1 MKAFARAFAGTWAL
15 VRLILRRDRIV
26 LPLWVLPLALLPVAI
41 ANTIKDLYPTGAER
55 QSYID
60 IVTSTPTFLALYGH
74 AFGHS
79 LGAITAWRLGGT
91 VLFVGLAS
99 LLTIIRHTRA
109 EEEAGRRELLGAT
122 VVGRQASLFAALLV
136 TFGADVA
143 LGAIVAATLVAY
155 GLPVAGSVAFG
166 LAWAEFGWAFA
177 AVAAAVAQATLA
189 ARAARGISIAILGL
203 CLVLRMVG
211 DVGREEGPFWISWL
225 TPFGWIQ
232 RIHLYGD
239 QRWWIFVLFAGV
251 VAVFFAS
258 ALALSARR
266 DLGSGLLPTR
276 PGREAAVGWLRGP
289 LGLAWRLQRG
299 SLLAWTFGFAAL
311 GAILGG
317 IAEGGVEVIR
327 DNPKLEVVVQ
337 RLGGSS
343 GIADTYFA
351 AIMGLLG
358 LIASGYAIGAALRLR
373 GEETSGRVEPLLAS
387 PVSRW
392 RWAASHLAFAL
403 LGPAVL
409 LGAAGIAAGLAYGLS
424 TGAVGDDLPRVLAQ
438 AMVQLPAVW
447 VLVGVSTALFGLLP
461 RLAASVGWAVLAA
474 CVLLEEFGGPLQ
486 LSKRVLD
493 LSPFAHVPKL
503 PGDDVFAAPLVW
515 LALISA
521 VLVAAGLLGLRRR
534 DVL

>member
-1 MKAFARAFAGTWAL
+1 VKALVRALAGTGSL
-15 VRLILRRDRIV
+15 VRLILRRDRVV
-26 LPLWVLPLALLPVAI
+26 LPLWVVSLALLPVAI
-41 ANTIKDLYPTGAER
+41 ANTMHDLYPTGAER

-99 LLTIIRHTRA
+99 LLTVIRHTRA

-122 VVGRQASLFAALLV
+122 VAGRQAPLFAALLV
-136 TFGADVA
+136 TFVADLA
-143 LGAIVAATLVAY
+143 LGAIAAGSLVAY
-155 GLPVAGSVAFG
+155 GLPAAGSVAFG
-166 LAWAEFGWAFA
+166 LSWAAFGWAFA
-177 AVAAAVAQATLA
+177 AVAAAVAQATEG

-203 CLVLRMVG
+203 SLVLRMAG
-211 DVGREEGPFWISWL
+211 DVGEEDGPSWVAWL

-232 RIHLYGD
+232 HIHLYGN

-251 VAVFFAS
+251 VVLFVSCAI
-258 ALALSARR
+258 ALCARR

-276 PGREAAVGWLRGP
+276 PGRAAAVGWLRGP

-299 SLLAWTFGFAAL
+299 SLLAWTLGFAAL

-317 IAEGGVEVIR
+317 IAQGGIEVIR
-327 DNPKLEVVVQ
+327 DNPKLEVVVG

-343 GIADTYFA
+343 GIADTYFT

-358 LIASGYAIGAALRLR
+358 LIAAGYAIGAALRLR
-373 GEETSGRVEPLLAS
+373 GEETSGRVEPVLAS
-387 PVSRW
+387 PVSRG
-392 RWAASHLAFAL
+392 RWAASHLAFGI
-403 LGPAVL
+403 LGPASL

-424 TGAVGDDLPRVLAQ
+424 TDHVARDFPPVLAQ

-447 VLVGVSTALFGLLP
+447 VLVGISAALFGLLP
-461 RLAASVGWAVLAA
+461 RLAASVGWAALAA
-474 CVLLEEFGGPLQ
+474 CVLLEEFGRPLQ

-503 PGDDVFAAPLVW
+503 PGDDVFATPLAW
-515 LALISA
+515 LVLISA
-521 VLVAAGLLGLRRR
+521 VLIAAGVLGLRRR

>member
-1 MKAFARAFAGTWAL
+1 MKAFAKALAGTGSL
-15 VRLILRRDRIV
+15 VWLILRRDRVV
-26 LPLWVLPLALLPVAI
+26 LPLWVVSLALLPVAI
-41 ANTIKDLYPTGAER
+41 ANTMHDLYPTGAER

-74 AFGHS
+74 AFGHG

-99 LLTIIRHTRA
+99 LLTVIRHTRA

-122 VVGRQASLFAALLV
+122 VVGKQAPLVAALLV
-136 TFGADVA
+136 AFGADLA
-143 LGAIVAATLVAY
+143 LGAIAAGSLVAY
-155 GLPVAGSVAFG
+155 GLPAAGSVAFG
-166 LAWAEFGWAFA
+166 LSWAVFGWAFA
-177 AVAAAVAQATLA
+177 AVAAAVAQATEG
-189 ARAARGISIAILGL
+189 ARAARGVSIAVLGL
-203 CLVLRMVG
+203 SLVLRMAG
-211 DVGREEGPFWISWL
+211 DVGKLNGPSWISWL

-232 RIHLYGD
+232 HIHLYGN

-251 VAVFFAS
+251 VVLLVSCAV
-258 ALALSARR
+258 ALCARR

-276 PGREAAVGWLRGP
+276 PGRATAVGWLRGP

-299 SLLAWTFGFAAL
+299 SLLAWTLGFAAL

-317 IAEGGVEVIR
+317 IAQGGIEVIR
-327 DNPKLEVVVQ
+327 DNPKLEIVLG

-343 GIADTYFA
+343 GIADTYFT

-358 LIASGYAIGAALRLR
+358 LVAAGYAIGATLRLR
-373 GEETSGRVEPLLAS
+373 GEESSGRVEPVLAS
-387 PVSRW
+387 PISRT
-392 RWAASHLAFAL
+392 RWAASHLAFGI
-403 LGPAVL
+403 LGPAIL
-409 LGAAGIAAGLAYGLS
+409 LGAAGLAGGLVYGLS
-424 TGAVGDDLPRVLAQ
+424 TSHIGRDFPPVLAQ

-447 VLVGVSTALFGLLP
+447 VLVGISAALFGLLP
-461 RLAASVGWAVLAA
+461 RLAASVGWAALAA
-474 CVLLEEFGGPLQ
+474 CVLLEEFGRPLQ

-503 PGDDVFAAPLVW
+503 PGDGVFATPLMW

>member
-1 MKAFARAFAGTWAL
+1 
-15 VRLILRRDRIV
+15 
-26 LPLWVLPLALLPVAI
+26 
-41 ANTIKDLYPTGAER
+41 
-55 QSYID
+55 
-60 IVTSTPTFLALYGH
+60 
-74 AFGHS
+74 
-79 LGAITAWRLGGT
+79 
-91 VLFVGLAS
+91 
-99 LLTIIRHTRA
+99 
-109 EEEAGRRELLGAT
+109 
-122 VVGRQASLFAALLV
+122 
-136 TFGADVA
+136 
-143 LGAIVAATLVAY
+143 
-155 GLPVAGSVAFG
+155 
-166 LAWAEFGWAFA
+166 
-177 AVAAAVAQATLA
+177 
-189 ARAARGISIAILGL
+189 
-203 CLVLRMVG
+203 
-211 DVGREEGPFWISWL
+211 
-225 TPFGWIQ
+225 
-232 RIHLYGD
+232 
-239 QRWWIFVLFAGV
+239 

-276 PGREAAVGWLRGP
+276 PGRAAAVGWLRGP
-289 LGLAWRLQRG
+289 VGLAWRLQRG

-317 IAEGGVEVIR
+317 IADGGVEVIR

-358 LIASGYAIGAALRLR
+358 LITSGYAIGAALRLR

-461 RLAASVGWAVLAA
+461 RLAVSVGWAVLAA

-503 PGDDVFAAPLVW
+503 PGDDVFAVPLVW